1 MEWVIPAILVL
12 LSGWGA
18 LLHRRLSALRRSA
31 ISAWSPLEAGLRQRH
46 DLVAPLAQALQGLPA
61 KEQQPVQA
69 MIKARNAA
77 IAADLSPLRAGRAEA
92 ALGAAIQA
100 VISLAREKAALE
112 GQAKLQRLLP
122 LLDGAERDIA
132 AAEVEFNHGALVY
145 NRACSHG
152 PSYIVAR
159 LMSFFHIEYFGV
171 AHDDRAALQR
181 ITRHSV
187 ATGRETAA

>member
-1 MEWVIPAILVL
+1 MEWVIPAILAL
-12 LSGWGA
+12 LFGWGT
-18 LLHRRLSALRRSA
+18 LLHRRLSALRQAA

-46 DLVAPLAQALQGLPA
+46 ALVAPLAQALQALPA

-92 ALGAAIQA
+92 ALGVAIDAAR
-100 VISLAREKAALE
+100 SLAKGRADLE
-112 GQAKLQRLLP
+112 GDARLRRLVP
-122 LLDGAERDIA
+122 LLDGRERDIA
-132 AAEVEFNHGALVY
+132 AAEVEFNRAVLTY
-145 NRACSHG
+145 NQACSRG
-152 PSYIVAR
+152 PSFVLAK

-171 AHDDRAALQR
+171 ESDDRAALQR

-187 ATGRETAA
+187 ATGRESAA